1 MSADSVVAGAPPAF
15 GPTPGLARRM
25 ACFVYEAML
34 LFGIGLIP
42 GAVGAWFVAQT
53 EHQHPLQSDAALRV
67 YAFVFYGV
75 YFTWFWSRR
84 GQTLAMQT
92 WRIEV
97 VTADG
102 KRLSQARALMRYL
115 AACMW
120 FLPGTLYAQVNRLPP
135 WQSLAAVGAGIVLY
149 ALLTLLQREH
159 QFWHDVVCGTRLVE
173 LPPPPKRRLFD

>member
-1 MSADSVVAGAPPAF
+1 MSPENVQAPPHRA
-15 GPTPGLARRM
+15 TPGLARRM

-53 EHQHPLQSDAALRV
+53 GHQHPLQSDAALRV
-67 YAFVFYGV
+67 YAFIFYGV

-97 VTADG
+97 VTVDG
-102 KRLSQARALMRYL
+102 QRLSQGRALMRYL

-120 FLPGTLYAQVNRLPP
+120 FLPATLLASLNRLPP
-135 WQSLAAVGAGIVLY
+135 WQSLAAVTAGIVIY
-149 ALLTLLQREH
+149 ALLALLQRDR
-159 QFWHDVVCGTRLVE
+159 QFWHDVLCGTRLVDV
-173 LPPPPKRRLFD
+173 PAPPKRRTKR